1 MNDTTEL
8 INTVASE
15 PPKPKR
21 RNKFWWLILPGI
33 AGIVAVIS
41 YLGWQQFTQSQQDLQ
56 RQVKELQNQVTTL
69 EGKFQALLSTEEKR
83 TPSEQIEAQLL
94 SFSKQLQQ
102 LGNQQNTLANQ
113 VRQPHPRDEDWIFA
127 ETMYLLTLAQYH
139 LQFTQA
145 VDNALPILKEAE
157 TNLESLNQPAVLDI
171 RTKLVAKI
179 RELSQ
184 AKMPPID
191 QLATRLTEFAT
202 LAQTLPLIQG
212 SRHLV
217 KSSATTSNQASPVA
231 DTWQDWVGVVWNQ
244 IKQLVV
250 IRYNTEADRGLLSV
264 EQREFVMHN
273 LRLNLD
279 LARVS
284 LWRRDTH
291 NFTASLQTARDW
303 LTRYYDPNDSDV
315 KKVQEDLAQMQTEVL
330 TPKLPDVTEI
340 LQQLQQM
347 VSNSTSQSE
356 STETTP

>member
-8 INTVASE
+8 TNTITPE
-15 PPKPKR
+15 PPTPKR
-21 RNKFWWLILPGI
+21 ASKSRWLILPGI
-33 AGIVAVIS
+33 VGIVAVIS
-41 YLGWQQFTQSQQDLQ
+41 YLGWQQFIQSQQDWQ

-102 LGNQQNTLANQ
+102 LGNQQNMLANQ
-113 VRQPHPRDEDWIFA
+113 VRQPHPRDEDWVFA
-127 ETMYLLTLAQYH
+127 ETRYLLTLAQYH

-157 TNLESLNQPAVLDI
+157 TNLENLNQPAVLDI
-171 RTKLVAKI
+171 RTKLIAKI
-179 RELSQ
+179 QELSQ
-184 AKMPPID
+184 VKTPPID

-212 SRHLV
+212 SRHLA
-217 KSSATTSNQASPVA
+217 KSSTTSNQTSPVA

-250 IRYNTEADRGLLSV
+250 IRYNTEADKGLLST

-303 LTRYYDPNDSDV
+303 LTRYYDSNDSDV
-315 KKVQEDLAQMQTEVL
+315 KKLQEDLAQLQTQVL
-330 TPKLPDVTEI
+330 APKLPDVAEI
-340 LQQLQQM
+340 LQQLQQ
-347 VSNSTSQSE
+347 VISNSSSQSE
-356 STETTP
+356 SPETIP